1 MKVDVYV
8 DRINRGLS
16 RAALADEMGVS
27 EDVIRQLEKTGRRP
41 HPSNAL
47 KVAEHYKLTVLEMW
61 PGEAQAPVDQD
72 RAWEP
77 AA

>member
-1 MKVDVYV
+1 MKVDIYA

-16 RAALADEMGVS
+16 RAALAAELGVS

-41 HPSNAL
+41 QPANAL
-47 KVAEHYKLTVLEMW
+47 KIATHYGATVLEMW
-61 PGEAQAPVDQD
+61 PDVD
-72 RAWEP
+72 EV